1 MLDKNDLSRSDY
13 DRQMFD
19 KLPRP
24 RWLNAAAGPKVL
36 DPDPTYIAPSL
47 FSHGLQV
54 NQSIHEVLPSQDF
67 ADRIMEHYWECVH
80 PVACIVHRASFQERY
95 DLFWYNA
102 SRRGKDTPE
111 STQALVYA
119 ALFAGVVSM
128 DAETVREELGG
139 EREEWVKT
147 LERATAIS
155 LGRAHVIRTEKPET
169 IQAFVMYL
177 IPMCR
182 DIISRT
188 LATLVASAIDLARG
202 MGLNKDGTSYGYDAI
217 VTQSPRPRIRKDD
230 FTTQFPLNVEDFEL
244 EESDLSKEGSER
256 WTGMTLCIARM
267 ECNEKIREIYAARQQ
282 TRQGDYSDSAYIKKM
297 LEMIYEFRQ
306 YMEKKY
312 YPMIDDEVSI
322 QHYARLIID
331 LHCRRMHAMVL
342 HEYHMSTPRGRMPR
356 KMPYPSTPP
365 SLLLTLTSLEQWTQ
379 TVIKSGLETMEIA
392 KEIETSDFLRRYR
405 WYAGA
410 LQQHCYAT
418 LMLIE
423 VFAHSGMHYEMR
435 AWESLDWVFQVPS
448 CVPHNHKGR
457 WVLEGAVGVMKE
469 YLKAR
474 KLRCPTLMDER
485 LETAPSCPRMSTL
498 LKPRK
503 IAARPTTAQSRGKG
517 SSHFGQFQIKSQGTI
532 FDNDA
537 WTLPNTNTLDHKLSQ
552 IHETSNMKASLQDMA
567 ITSGAQP
574 IFMDG
579 VMYEDTERL
588 YTGRKPTAKDLL
600 TSAPLPGN
608 LDRVS
613 SEEDSY
619 IYCPPD
625 VSPDG
630 PSETTSSWQSV
641 VGPDLAINH
650 SGYSTGDNV
659 TRTSLYLDSRVAGDG
674 RRDVGKNPLAGPFSF
689 AQAHSM
695 YYPPSWDGKTAPLQK
710 PPYGPT
716 GDNIWHNNSSHGHS
730 RSHSHNNSQI
740 IDEGLYMHFPDHS
753 FASFPVD
760 SSSFSPANLD
770 SSSLSDPIQ
779 Q

>member
-1 MLDKNDLSRSDY
+1 
-13 DRQMFD
+13 
-19 KLPRP
+19 
-24 RWLNAAAGPKVL
+24 
-36 DPDPTYIAPSL
+36 
-47 FSHGLQV
+47 
-54 NQSIHEVLPSQDF
+54 
-67 ADRIMEHYWECVH
+67 
-80 PVACIVHRASFQERY
+80 
-95 DLFWYNA
+95 
-102 SRRGKDTPE
+102 
-111 STQALVYA
+111 
-119 ALFAGVVSM
+119 
-128 DAETVREELGG
+128 
-139 EREEWVKT
+139 
-147 LERATAIS
+147 
-155 LGRAHVIRTEKPET
+155 
-169 IQAFVMYL
+169 
-177 IPMCR
+177 MCR

-217 VTQSPRPRIRKDD
+217 VTQVHRMIWHQLCFLDIRVSETQSPRPRIRKDD

-297 LEMIYEFRQ
+297 LEMIYKFRQ

-410 LQQHCYAT
+410 LQQHSYAT

-474 KLRCPTLMDER
+474 KLRCPTLMDEQ
-485 LETAPSCPRMSTL
+485 LETGPSCPRISTL

-503 IAARPTTAQSRGKG
+503 IAARPTTAHSRGKG
-517 SSHFGQFQIKSQGTI
+517 SSHSGQFQIKSQGTI

-552 IHETSNMKASLQDMA
+552 IHEASNMRASLQDMA
-567 ITSGAQP
+567 ITSGAQS
-574 IFMDG
+574 ICMDG
-579 VMYEDTERL
+579 IVYEGTERL
-588 YTGRKPTAKDLL
+588 YTGRVWRLL
-600 TSAPLPGN
+600 FRCLC
-608 LDRVS
+608 LI
-613 SEEDSY
+613 EEY
-619 IYCPPD
+619 
-625 VSPDG
+625 
-630 PSETTSSWQSV
+630 
-641 VGPDLAINH
+641 
-650 SGYSTGDNV
+650 
-659 TRTSLYLDSRVAGDG
+659 
-674 RRDVGKNPLAGPFSF
+674 
-689 AQAHSM
+689 
-695 YYPPSWDGKTAPLQK
+695 
-710 PPYGPT
+710 
-716 GDNIWHNNSSHGHS
+716 
-730 RSHSHNNSQI
+730 
-740 IDEGLYMHFPDHS
+740 
-753 FASFPVD
+753 
-760 SSSFSPANLD
+760 
-770 SSSLSDPIQ
+770 
-779 Q
+779 